1 MRKKTINLLFIFL
14 LLLQTGCL
22 KKENK
27 NVETSKQLIEVKVS
41 VDKPSVKIGD
51 IIRYSIKVDAASN
64 VWFHIPDFSENV
76 GGLAVYNWNKS
87 EKKQLPNGR
96 VIQTQTSE
104 LETYL
109 VGNYE
114 IPPTNIIY
122 ATNGKTN
129 YISGTPI
136 YIEVTSVASTN
147 DTFSGIRDI
156 KGPVSIQSLIKK
168 KSKMILIVIAASLLA
183 ALVIIILIRKRKGTE
198 KVVAPPVPAHVIA
211 YNALK
216 DLDNKHLIE
225 NNHIKAFYY
234 ELSNILR
241 HYIEDRFAIKAPE
254 RTTEEFLHE
263 LNNDKTFPE
272 EYRALLKKFLI
283 ESDLVKFANYDATG
297 ESAHKAEDKTVE
309 FIDETKEVRPGSRE
323 ALTRNPL

>member
-1 MRKKTINLLFIFL
+1 MRNKIIYPFFIAL

-22 KKENK
+22 KKDK
-27 NVETSKQLIEVKVS
+27 KVVESSKQLIEVKVS

-51 IIRYSIKVDAASN
+51 IIHYTIKVDAASN
-64 VWFHIPDFSENV
+64 VWFYVPDFTESI

-87 EKKQLPNGR
+87 EKKRLPSGR
-96 VIQTQTSE
+96 IIQTQTSE

-109 VGNYE
+109 VGDYE

-122 ATNGKTN
+122 AVNGKTN

-136 YIEVTSVASTN
+136 YIEVTSVANTN
-147 DTFSGIRDI
+147 DTFAGIRDI
-156 KGPVSIQSLIKK
+156 KGPVDIQTLIKK
-168 KSKMILIVIAASLLA
+168 KSKMFLIVIIAALLASLI
-183 ALVIIILIRKRKGTE
+183 IIILVRKHKEVE
-198 KVVAPPVPAHVIA
+198 KVVVPPTPAHIIA

-216 DLDNKHLIE
+216 SLDEKHLIE
-225 NNHIKAFYY
+225 KNHIKEFYY

-241 HYIEDRFAIKAPE
+241 HYIEDRFTIKAPE

-283 ESDLVKFANYDATG
+283 ESDLVKFANYNASD
-297 ESAHKAEDKTVE
+297 ENAHSAEDKTVE
-309 FIDETKEVRPGSRE
+309 FIDKTKVVRSP
-323 ALTRNPL
+323 

>member
-1 MRKKTINLLFIFL
+1 MRNKIIHLFFITL

-22 KKENK
+22 KKNK
-27 NVETSKQLIEVKVS
+27 KVVKTSKQLIEVKVS

-51 IIRYSIKVDAASN
+51 IIRYTIKVDAASN
-64 VWFHIPDFSENV
+64 VWFYIPDFTETA

-87 EKKQLPNGR
+87 EKSQLPNGR

-109 VGNYE
+109 VGDYE
-114 IPPTNIIY
+114 IPATNIIY
-122 ATNGKTN
+122 AANGKTN

-136 YIEVTSVASTN
+136 YVEVTSVATTN

-156 KGPVSIQSLIKK
+156 KGPVDIQTLIKK
-168 KSKMILIVIAASLLA
+168 KSKMFLIVIAAALLTSLI
-183 ALVIIILIRKRKGTE
+183 IIILVRKRKE
-198 KVVAPPVPAHVIA
+198 VKKVVIPPTPAHIIA

-216 DLDNKHLIE
+216 NLDEKHLIE
-225 NNHIKAFYY
+225 KNHIKEFYY

-241 HYIEDRFAIKAPE
+241 HYIEDRFTIKAPE

-283 ESDLVKFANYDATG
+283 ESDLVKFANYDAG
-297 ESAHKAEDKTVE
+297 CENAHNAEDKTIE
-309 FIDETKEVRPGSRE
+309 FIDETKEVRSPPQHPRE
-323 ALTRNPL
+323 RNR

>member
-1 MRKKTINLLFIFL
+1 MRNKIVYLVFITL

-22 KKENK
+22 KKEK
-27 NVETSKQLIEVKVS
+27 KVVENSKQLIEVKVS

-51 IIRYSIKVDAASN
+51 IIRYTIKVDAASN
-64 VWFHIPDFSENV
+64 VWFYIPDFTESV

-87 EKKQLPNGR
+87 EKAQLPNGR

-109 VGNYE
+109 VGDYE
-114 IPPTNIIY
+114 IPATNIIY
-122 ATNGKTN
+122 VTNGKTN

-136 YIEVTSVASTN
+136 YIEVTSVATTN
-147 DTFSGIRDI
+147 DTFAGIRDI
-156 KGPVSIQSLIKK
+156 KGPVDIQALIKK
-168 KSKMILIVIAASLLA
+168 KSKMFLIVIAAALLTT
-183 ALVIIILIRKRKGTE
+183 LIIIILVRKRKE
-198 KVVAPPVPAHVIA
+198 VKKVVIPPTPAHIIA

-216 DLDNKHLIE
+216 NLDEKHLIE
-225 NNHIKAFYY
+225 KNHIKAFYY

-241 HYIEDRFAIKAPE
+241 HYIEDRFTIKAPE

-283 ESDLVKFANYDATG
+283 ESDLVKFANYNATG
-297 ESAHKAEDKTVE
+297 ESAHNAEDKTVE
-309 FIDETKEVRPGSRE
+309 FIDKTKEARSPPRHPRG
-323 ALTRNPL
+323 AHA